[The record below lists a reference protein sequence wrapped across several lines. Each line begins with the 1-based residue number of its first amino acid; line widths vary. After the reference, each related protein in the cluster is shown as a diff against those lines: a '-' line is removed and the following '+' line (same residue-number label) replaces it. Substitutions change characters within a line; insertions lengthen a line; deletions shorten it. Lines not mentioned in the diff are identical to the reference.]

1 MEMVMRCRMALGI
14 GLLLLA
20 SLERASAQ
28 ELASLPV
35 YQSGA
40 LPDIPFH
47 SMAVGGGEVLL
58 EVTVTETGAVGLVR
72 PLRVTP
78 SFDGP
83 LIEAVRSWRF
93 SPAQIFLSPAE
104 RKPGGPDRRPVE
116 SKVLVGGWYRP
127 PALYSGTLG
136 EPTKDIAAAS
146 PDSPS
151 LRSSTLPTFP
161 ANAYS
166 PGVVMV
172 ELRLDPNGTVAG
184 SRVVQSAPPFDDAA
198 LGAARQWTFDPAR
211 PRGVRSDSAVYI
223 IFGFP
228 RPVGLSVGSPGH

>member
-1 MEMVMRCRMALGI
+1 MMMAMRYRKALGI
-14 GLLLLA
+14 GLALLA

-28 ELASLPV
+28 ELASPAV

-40 LPDIPFH
+40 LPDVPFH
-47 SMAVGGGEVLL
+47 SMNVGGGEVLL

-83 LIEAVRSWRF
+83 LMEAVRSWRF
-93 SPAQIFLSPAE
+93 VPAQVLIAAAE

-136 EPTKDIAAAS
+136 EPTKDISSAS
-146 PDSPS
+146 PEAPS
-151 LRSSTLPTFP
+151 LLSSTMPPFP

-166 PGVVMV
+166 PGVVLV
-172 ELRLDPNGTVAG
+172 ELRLDSNGTVTG

-198 LGAARQWTFDPAR
+198 LSAAGQWKFDP
-211 PRGVRSDSAVYI
+211 PRFRGIRSNSAVYI

-228 RPVGLSVGSPGH
+228 RPVGLNVGPGH